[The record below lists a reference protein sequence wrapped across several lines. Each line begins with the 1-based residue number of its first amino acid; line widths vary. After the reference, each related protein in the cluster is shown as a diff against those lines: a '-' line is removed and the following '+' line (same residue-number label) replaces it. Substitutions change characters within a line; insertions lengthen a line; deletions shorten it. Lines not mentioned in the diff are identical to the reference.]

1 MFAKALELA
10 VGSGPGEGGDTLVAP
25 PSKEMAGLH
34 LGWDSTGLACWGCRQ
49 GCLLSD

>member
-34 LGWDSTGLACWGCRQ
+34 PGLGQHRTGLLGLQTR
-49 GCLLSD
+49 LLAV